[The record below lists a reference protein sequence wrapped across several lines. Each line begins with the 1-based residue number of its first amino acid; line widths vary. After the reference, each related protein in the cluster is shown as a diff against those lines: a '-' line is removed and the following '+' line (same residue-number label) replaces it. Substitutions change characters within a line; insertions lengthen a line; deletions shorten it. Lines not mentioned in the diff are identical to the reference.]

1 MAISVKV
8 PKKLSKIKTKV
19 MFNLTK
25 RQLVC
30 FGGAA
35 LVGFPVF
42 FALRKTAGTDVSALV
57 MVALMLPF
65 FFFAIYEKNGFPA
78 EQALWIIWR
87 QKRVRPGIR
96 VYKSENFYL
105 FLDDKGNEELDIRK
119 EKPNR
124 KDTGQ
129 SEMMAHQSEKYRALE
144 SRGKEGADI
153 REKETGRKRSGADA
167 KEAEEG
173 A

>member
-25 RQLVC
+25 RQLIC
-30 FGGAA
+30 FGAAA
-35 LVGFPVF
+35 LIGFPVF

-57 MVALMLPF
+57 MVILMLPF

-78 EQALWIIWR
+78 EKALWIIWR
-87 QKRVRPGIR
+87 QKWGRPGIR
-96 VYKSENFYL
+96 AYRSENF
-105 FLDDKGNEELDIRK
+105 
-119 EKPNR
+119 
-124 KDTGQ
+124 
-129 SEMMAHQSEKYRALE
+129 YRALE

-153 REKETGRKRSGADA
+153 REKETGRKGRGA
-167 KEAEEG
+167 G